1 LKTVVCALIIVMVLL
16 ASSIHAADFDARQL
30 VDHLYMAK
38 GLMPIN
44 DLVIELEESV
54 SGGDGKTSTNL
65 VAAGKD
71 KIYFKSPCKL
81 RIDIVTSDP
90 GGPLDQRNMIIIRD
104 GKNAW
109 QYLSTGQYPVK
120 KKADEPSPPLNIP
133 FGIVRYPQDIEK
145 TYTVTGTELIDNV
158 NTTVVKIASPSNP
171 GEETTVWIDRTRWVP
186 LKLVLK
192 KKGDKGED
200 KVKKVLYREIGK
212 TRDGRFFPFK
222 LEKYLNEAL
231 NGVVVYK
238 ALAVNAGLEDSLFS
252 PMEKF
257 IK

>member
-1 LKTVVCALIIVMVLL
+1 LKTVICTLIIVTALM
-16 ASSIHAADFDARQL
+16 ASGAWAAEFDARQI

-54 SGGDGKTSTNL
+54 AGGDGKASTNL
-65 VAAGKD
+65 VASGKD

-90 GGPLDQRNMIIIRD
+90 GGPLDQRNMVIIRD

-120 KKADEPSPPLNIP
+120 KKADEPSAPLNIP

-145 TYTVTGTELIDNV
+145 TYAITGTEVVDNV
-158 NTTVVKIASPSNP
+158 NTTVVKISSPSNP
-171 GEETTVWIDRTRWVP
+171 GEETTVWIDRARWVP

-192 KKGDKGED
+192 KKGEKGED
-200 KVKKVLYREIGK
+200 KIKKVLYKEIGK
-212 TRDGRFFPFK
+212 TKDGRFFPFK
-222 LEKYLNEAL
+222 LEKYVNEAL
-231 NGVVVYK
+231 SGVVVYK
-238 ALAVNAGLEDSLFS
+238 AMAINAGLEDSLFA

-257 IK
+257 VK